1 MRGMGKKVEISGAS
15 ILVSEAE
22 RVPETASSTCIP
34 ITPPM
39 GFVRLS
45 L

>member
-1 MRGMGKKVEISGAS
+1 MGKKVEIGAAS

-22 RVPETASSTCIP
+22 RAPKTASSTYLP

-39 GFVRLS
+39 GFV
-45 L
+45 

>member
-1 MRGMGKKVEISGAS
+1 MRGMGKKVEIDATS

-22 RVPETASSTCIP
+22 RVPETASSTYLP